1 MHKDLK
7 DSALYQSRFEVT
19 SFLGSTLTIILA
31 ALCLVVLWASI
42 FWRQNFSGVQVSGL
56 SMYQTLDNRDWLLM
70 KQVKNGEGLHYGDI
84 IVVHVGEYPELI
96 AYNEG
101 KSEGAQVHYLIK
113 RLIAMEGDTVKCEN
127 EKLYIRYAGTEEFVE
142 LPEEYAY
149 YGNSM
154 KLYDFGGHSYTV
166 GKGEIF
172 FLGDNRENSCDSR
185 YKEFSGSHLD
195 GRLYKAT
202 DVIGVVPQWAVEH
215 KDTLEKIFF
224 WKQLREAKL

>member
-1 MHKDLK
+1 MAFQQEFKNNGMCEYPQETKRSSWGFYAFVLLFIAAILLFRWYWTN
-7 DSALYQSRFEVT
+7 SFGGVT
-19 SFLGSTLTIILA
+19 
-31 ALCLVVLWASI
+31 
-42 FWRQNFSGVQVSGL
+42 VSGH
-56 SMYQTLDNRDWLLM
+56 SMDKTLYTGEQLLM
-70 KQVKNGEGLHYGDI
+70 QYTDGSDAERGDI
-84 IVVHVGEYPELI
+84 IVVYVGGYKEF
-96 AYNEG
+96 ASTNEAN
-101 KSEGAQVHYLIK
+101 KTEYLIK